1 MTYATLQTDVAAYL
15 HRSDLTALLPT
26 FIERAEAY
34 LFREL
39 QVKDLATSIAGTTTG
54 EYAALP
60 ADFGAVSKL
69 TVVYGSTE
77 YTLDYKSESAVATT
91 SVPCAYAL
99 ESNQI
104 RIFGASTGQAY
115 TLYYTAKLA
124 ALSGS
129 NATNW
134 LLTNAPDVY
143 LWAAAL
149 EGAKHIRDE
158 AEAVRC
164 TSYMVAAIDSVRR
177 ASERRG
183 HPSNSSLQIKVRR

>member
-1 MTYATLQTDVAAYL
+1 MTYATLQTDVATYL

-39 QVKDLATSIAGTTTG
+39 QVKDLATSVAGTTTG

-69 TVVYGSTE
+69 TVTYGSTE
-77 YTLDYKSESAVATT
+77 YTLDYKSESVVATT
-91 SVPCAYAL
+91 SVPYAYAL
-99 ESNQI
+99 ESNQL

-129 NATNW
+129 STTNW

-149 EGAKHIRDE
+149 EGAKHIRDADE
-158 AEAVRC
+158 IARL
-164 TSYMVAAIDSVRR
+164 TGYRDAAIDSVRR
-177 ASERRG
+177 SSERKG
-183 HPSNSSLQIKVRR
+183 QPSNSSLQIKVRR